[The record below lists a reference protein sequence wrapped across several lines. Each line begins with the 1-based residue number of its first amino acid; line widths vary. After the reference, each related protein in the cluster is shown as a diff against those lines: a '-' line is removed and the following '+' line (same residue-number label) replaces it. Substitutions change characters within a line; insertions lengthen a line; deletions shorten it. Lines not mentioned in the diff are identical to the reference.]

1 MNFPRRTKEKTC
13 IHVNVLSS
21 LDLNAP
27 RSSAPRYMHD
37 LQHQF
42 TSQCSLHM
50 RFVKSIDAFHDM
62 TCSLGQSGIY
72 LYSILVQSCT
82 RAECA
87 SGQLNSVVCDT
98 AVQ

>member
-1 MNFPRRTKEKTC
+1 
-13 IHVNVLSS
+13 
-21 LDLNAP
+21 
-27 RSSAPRYMHD
+27 
-37 LQHQF
+37 
-42 TSQCSLHM
+42 M

-98 AVQ
+98 AVQWTAWEPYGGFLIDVVTLSVINFRSCIDQAFS